1 MITKFGEFKAEN
13 NGNGGVSLYV
23 GDKKIIEFPNVCW
36 WDKDAIENALE
47 KHQSLVEKRLNERC
61 SLVTKD
67 NVTQVLQDVLK
78 VLGNEDKG
86 FYASRIKQCL
96 NRLGSK

>member
-23 GDKKIIEFPNVCW
+23 GDKKIIEFPNICW
-36 WDKDAIENALE
+36 WDKDAIEKALE
-47 KHQSLVEKRLNERC
+47 KHQPLVEKRLNERC

-67 NVTQVLQDVLK
+67 NVTQVLQEVLE